1 MDMATSRADL
11 IEAKRAM
18 STRYLSKASPLGFAT
33 FGLTMPLTA
42 VHNVVGVGVGSKF
55 SDGKELST
63 QCVRF
68 YVREKIGL
76 DALSKKDTLPK
87 EVDGLPT
94 DVIVTGRFRL
104 LDTAAN
110 NKLRRRPVRPG
121 VSIGFKI
128 PPPKDNF
135 VMAGTLGAIVTKG
148 GKTYMLSNNHVL
160 SENGQV
166 GVGAPIFQP
175 GLLDGGNQATD
186 QVATLAKF
194 VTIKPTGF
202 NKVDCA
208 IAEFLANIKVNPSL
222 MPRVGRLRSTTPIA
236 AAMGMEVEK
245 TGRTTGYTRGQVF
258 DLAADVNVDYE
269 DKNGQSFTATFA
281 DQILVVTPG
290 GSFSAAGDSGS
301 LIVDRKTKR
310 ATGLLFAGSA
320 THTIGNHIADVLAAL
335 GVTLVA

>member
-1 MDMATSRADL
+1 MATSRADL
-11 IEAKRAM
+11 LEAKKAM
-18 STRYLSKASPLGFAT
+18 SRRYLSKAEPLGITT

-55 SDGKELST
+55 SEGKELST

-76 DALSKKDTLPK
+76 DALSKKDILPDQI
-87 EVDGLPT
+87 DGMAT
-94 DVIVTGRFRL
+94 DVIVTGRFRM
-104 LDTAAN
+104 LDTAAD

-121 VSIGFKI
+121 VSIGYKI

-148 GKTYMLSNNHVL
+148 GKTYILSNNHVL

-166 GVGAPIFQP
+166 DVGAPIFQP
-175 GLLDGGNQATD
+175 GLLDGGNEATD

-194 VTIKPTGF
+194 VPIKPTGF

-208 IAEFLANIKVNPSL
+208 IAEFLADVKVNPAL
-222 MPRVGRLRSTTPIA
+222 MPRVGRLASTSPIPA
-236 AAMGMEVEK
+236 TVGMQVEK

-269 DKNGQSFTATFA
+269 DKDGNSFTASF
-281 DQILVVTPG
+281 DNQILVMTPG

-310 ATGLLFAGSA
+310 ATGLLFAGSSS
-320 THTIGNHIADVLAAL
+320 HTIGNHIADVLAAL